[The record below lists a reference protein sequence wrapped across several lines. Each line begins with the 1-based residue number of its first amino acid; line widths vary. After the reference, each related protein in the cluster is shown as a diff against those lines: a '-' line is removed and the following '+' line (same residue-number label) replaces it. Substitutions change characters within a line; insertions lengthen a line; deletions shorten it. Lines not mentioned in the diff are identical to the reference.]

1 MGSVSPALLFTTFC
15 SPVASR
21 SGNAFFCGILM
32 HHQHAAELS
41 LQKNVVLLLVVTIA
55 KFFVILLLCVLR
67 EICIGLGLC
76 F

>member
-1 MGSVSPALLFTTFC
+1 
-15 SPVASR
+15 
-21 SGNAFFCGILM
+21 M